1 MSKVVTF
8 SIDGPSH
15 FQIMMNQQVTYPEL
29 KTGKEMEAL
38 TKCLLV
44 SGRCCGSK
52 KATEK
57 ECENIYKNLV
67 LELKE
72 DKEKLKKIKSSMNCD
87 EVCFMLGDN
96 IIYQTDEP

>member
-1 MSKVVTF
+1 M
-8 SIDGPSH
+8 
-15 FQIMMNQQVTYPEL
+15 
-29 KTGKEMEAL
+29 
-38 TKCLLV
+38 
-44 SGRCCGSK
+44 K
-52 KATEK
+52 KIIK
-57 ECENIYKNLV
+57 CENIYKNLV

>member
-1 MSKVVTF
+1 
-8 SIDGPSH
+8 
-15 FQIMMNQQVTYPEL
+15 MNQQVTYPEL